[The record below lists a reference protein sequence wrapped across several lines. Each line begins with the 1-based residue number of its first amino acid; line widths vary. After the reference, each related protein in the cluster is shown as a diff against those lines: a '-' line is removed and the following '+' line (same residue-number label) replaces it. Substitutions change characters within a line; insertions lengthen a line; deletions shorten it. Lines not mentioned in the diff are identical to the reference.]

1 MAGLYSLSVIAEFL
15 GQKLEDMSE
24 RIRLD
29 GMPAIEVPGNTRPI
43 RKVSLLAF
51 HDWLTRRSANAAL
64 TPDQL
69 AYELERCEQAVLQ
82 RHQLKAQKA
91 KLKRALTETL
101 NDEGVAA

>member
-15 GQKLEDMSE
+15 GQKPEDMSE

-51 HDWLTRRSANAAL
+51 HDWLSRRSANAAL

-69 AYELERCEQAVLQ
+69 AAELERCEQAVLR
-82 RHQLKAQKA
+82 RHQIKAQKA
-91 KLKRALTETL
+91 KLKKGQNETPSK
-101 NDEGVAA
+101 EEVAA